1 MAAIAGIIIVGFVLF
16 GVVRLVPALAVW
28 LCAMVKAPVFLWEN
42 TRDTFRDGT
51 EQSRYRTLTI
61 VSFAVF
67 GVMLI
72 TTIIIAIALP

>member
-42 TRDTFRDGT
+42 TRDTFRDNT
-51 EQSRYRTLTI
+51 AQSRYRTRTI

-67 GVMLI
+67 GVLLI
-72 TTIIIAIALP
+72 TTIIVVLALP

>member
-1 MAAIAGIIIVGFVLF
+1 
-16 GVVRLVPALAVW
+16 
-28 LCAMVKAPVFLWEN
+28 MVKAPVFLWEN
-42 TRDTFRDGT
+42 TRDTFRDNT